1 MDPVTDVDSLYAV
14 PLEEFVA
21 ERKRVAKELRAAGD
35 RDAAAEVA
43 KLPKPTPPAW
53 ALNRFAREQPDVVG
67 KWLDVAEALR
77 AASADPG
84 PDLRAAMAAQREATT
99 GLVAAVR
106 DQARPNGRP
115 LSEAMLERVRALLQG
130 ALTDPEQGER
140 LRAGRIVEGGE
151 DDAPLLPEPSPG
163 TPEPKAKRQGK
174 AEAEATGKSA
184 AQERKERERAERIAE
199 LERRVEDAR
208 EQLERRE
215 ETAAE
220 REEAAA
226 AAAEHLEEA
235 RRTLHRSESEASA
248 ADDAAQE
255 ARAAA
260 GEAERELKALTAK
273 LRKAGGAAPS

>member
-1 MDPVTDVDSLYAV
+1 VTDVDTLYAV

-53 ALNRFAREQPDVVG
+53 ALNRFAREQADVVEQ
-67 KWLDVAEALR
+67 WLDVAAALR

-84 PDLRAAMAAQREATT
+84 PELRTAMAAHREATT
-99 GLVAAVR
+99 GLLAAVR

-115 LSEAMLERVRALLQG
+115 LTDAMLERVRALLQV

-140 LRAGRIVEGGE
+140 LRAGRIVEGT
-151 DDAPLLPEPSPG
+151 DADAPLMPEPSSG
-163 TPEPKAKRQGK
+163 GSRATAKP
-174 AEAEATGKSA
+174 EAETKGKSP

-199 LERRVEDAR
+199 LERRIQDAR
-208 EQLERRE
+208 DQLERRE
-215 ETAAE
+215 KTAAA
-220 REEAAA
+220 RDEAAA
-226 AAAEHLEEA
+226 AAGEHLEEA

-248 ADDAAQE
+248 ADDAAHE

-260 GEAERELKALTAK
+260 REAERELKTLTAK
-273 LRKAGGAAPS
+273 LRKAGGETPS